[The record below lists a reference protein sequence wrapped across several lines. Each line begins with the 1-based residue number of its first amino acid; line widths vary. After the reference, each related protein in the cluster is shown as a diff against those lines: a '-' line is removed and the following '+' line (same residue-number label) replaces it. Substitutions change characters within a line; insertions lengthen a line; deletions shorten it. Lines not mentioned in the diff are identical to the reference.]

1 VIPSSGSNEPEIIS
15 SNSYGNGRPIIF
27 VCGNGPLGLFLGTCT
42 SYLNGQND
50 GLGTFTNGPVE
61 NVLGRSNS
69 IRSEKLVA
77 ANTGAYALIYGDAQC
92 GNQEKYIHYSKRVD
106 GISNTETRDILPC
119 PQGGNSPRY
128 TEATFVVNPIDNTP
142 LAAYVD
148 INGFDD
154 TIYIYPSANTLG
166 TIPFTATP
174 LFTPSSS
181 IFSGSITFAKL
192 PGGGFGI
199 YYFYGKDDGSIRSY
213 RYSYTTNT
221 AGTSGYIH
229 QTLFSFGTITD
240 RHGVLGVDGIG
251 RVFIANAFF
260 NSAPAGTVTT
270 SNRVQIIQAPDGLG
284 TSFTQV
290 AMIAIGGTT
299 CTRPYVKR
307 TRTVLLADNTPAFVA
322 QCQDGRIVFVKST
335 TPSAAGPWTVQ
346 TVVTGNSRIFAV
358 SLHITEG
365 SNMPHIAYIRDT
377 PREVVFIQARSQT
390 NF

>member
-1 VIPSSGSNEPEIIS
+1 
-15 SNSYGNGRPIIF
+15 
-27 VCGNGPLGLFLGTCT
+27 
-42 SYLNGQND
+42 
-50 GLGTFTNGPVE
+50 
-61 NVLGRSNS
+61 VLGITTSVS
-69 IRSEKLVA
+69 SEKLVA
-77 ANTGAYALIYGDAQC
+77 ANTGAYALIAGVAQC

-106 GISNTETRDILPC
+106 GISNIETRDILPC

-128 TEATFVVNPIDNTP
+128 SYLTFVVNPIDNTP
-142 LAAYVD
+142 LAMYVD
-148 INGFDD
+148 SNGFDG
-154 TIYIYPSANTLG
+154 TIYIYPNANTLG
-166 TIPFTATP
+166 TLPFSTAIPIWTP
-174 LFTPSSS
+174 NSQ
-181 IFSGSITFAKL
+181 IQSGTTSFAKL

-199 YYFYGKDDGSIRSY
+199 YYFYRADDISIIGY

-221 AGTSGYIH
+221 AGTSGWIH
-229 QTLFSFGTITD
+229 RILFLFGDITD

-260 NSAPAGTVTT
+260 NAAPAGTVTT
-270 SNRVQIIQAPDGLG
+270 SNRVQILRAPDGLG

-299 CTRPYVKR
+299 CTRPFVSRK
-307 TRTVLLADNTPAFVA
+307 RTVLLADNTPAFIA

-365 SNMPHIAYIRDT
+365 TNMPHIAYIRDT